1 MDESRRKKG
10 RYTDM
15 QRIIT
20 QVISNC
26 VMNNDAIWMAG
37 WVPYQFKIVFKDSNY
52 PQIQWSTGSCVCV
65 YVCVCVCV
73 CGGGGGGG

>member
-37 WVPYQFKIVFKDSNY
+37 WVPYQFKIVFKDSNNKCY
-52 PQIQWSTGSCVCV
+52 SHFLHPSDL
-65 YVCVCVCV
+65 
-73 CGGGGGGG
+73 